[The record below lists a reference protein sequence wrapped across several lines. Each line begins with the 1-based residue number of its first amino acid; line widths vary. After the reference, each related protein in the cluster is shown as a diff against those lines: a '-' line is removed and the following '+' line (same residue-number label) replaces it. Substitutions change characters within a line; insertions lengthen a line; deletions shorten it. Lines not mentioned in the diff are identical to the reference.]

1 MAHLV
6 LATGRVAV
14 LVLMLSIPFGL
25 SVAAQSPGSGLTQND
40 ERARLFESPW
50 IQAIAAVG
58 LVLVGVGIH
67 AIRTRPLRR
76 RNAELERLL
85 DDHTQAL
92 GALSVELDSARKS
105 VSEAEFASN
114 RFLAN
119 VSHELRTPLNSILGF
134 SDLLLEGVGALAPDK
149 QTRFLSNVRRSAQHL
164 LSLINDVLDM
174 SKIESGRMELHVD
187 RVALGPLVGSTL
199 HMISGF
205 AEPRCITMISDVE
218 KERPMI
224 FADAVKVRQIVYH
237 LLSNAVRFSVAG
249 ATVNLTVRLVALAQ
263 SPIGADAIEIRVTD
277 QGSGIPEDALKAIL
291 AAEHHTAIYSKLG
304 LGPGLGL
311 AIARRFA
318 GMHGG
323 RLAATSRPGEG
334 STFRVLL
341 PLDAREFDTDKI
353 SMTV

>member
-6 LATGRVAV
+6 LATGRVAA
-14 LVLMLSIPFGL
+14 LVLILSIPFGP
-25 SVAAQSPGSGLTQND
+25 SAAAQPPGSGLTQHD
-40 ERARLFESPW
+40 ERAGLLESPW
-50 IQAIAAVG
+50 MQAIAAAA
-58 LVLVGVGIH
+58 LVLVGICIQT
-67 AIRTRPLRR
+67 IRTRPLQR

-85 DDHTQAL
+85 DDRTQSL
-92 GALSVELDSARKS
+92 GELSVELDSARKS
-105 VSEAEFASN
+105 VSEAEQASS

-134 SDLLLEGVGALAPDK
+134 SDLLLEGVGALADDK
-149 QTRFLSNVRRSAQHL
+149 QARFLSNVRRSAQHL
-164 LSLINDVLDM
+164 LSLINDVVDM

-187 RVALGPLVGSTL
+187 RVALGPLAKSTL
-199 HMISGF
+199 EMLSGF
-205 AEPRCITMISDVE
+205 AEPRRITMISDVE
-218 KERPMI
+218 KELPMI
-224 FADAVKVRQIVYH
+224 FADAVKVRQIVYN

-249 ATVNLTVRLVALAQ
+249 ATVNLSVRLVELSR
-263 SPIGADAIEIRVTD
+263 SPLGADAIEIRVTD
-277 QGSGIPEDALKAIL
+277 QGSGIPEDALRAIL

-318 GMHGG
+318 EMHGG

-334 STFRVLL
+334 STFRVWL